1 MVCLE
6 YIHLLQ
12 VLSSLKLKPPVYLK
26 GFYYYYCCFRK
37 QYVVTNVL
45 MNCAKGVLNDYCN
58 FNHSF
63 ICYLLTNA
71 SVLTPMLRWTLQ

>member
-1 MVCLE
+1 MVWLE

-26 GFYYYYCCFRK
+26 GFFYYYCCFRK

-45 MNCAKGVLNDYCN
+45 MNCAKCVLNDSATVILII
-58 FNHSF
+58 HSF
-63 ICYLLTNA
+63 VIY
-71 SVLTPMLRWTLQ
+71 